1 VKIFE
6 EIAGCSSEF
15 RCKAWEVFRDYIKYD
30 CMKQDSPEC
39 ENIIWNAERIGHRL
53 VGKPVDTWSDEH
65 VEAAVLIYTILASKR
80 LQPMEFVKRLVEAFE
95 RFVEDARSYPYL
107 DIRSSPMLSKCI
119 ALAHIVLEQLSD
131 ANREF
136 IKSKFEVCSSNTRDK
151 YVYVDFC
158 THAYFARS
166 LKLLT
171 FSDKELAE
179 ELKAELE
186 SWLLDYITFEYMWLP
201 NTTLNMTSYGIL
213 SQITKSTD
221 LSLKMK
227 LFDKL
232 LNELNKENNGIGV
245 KRIEKVIWIM
255 VETAIIL
262 NGLTEIR
269 FVGQESVVILRKHLE
284 DIEQSLHRATLAVRR
299 IDPRVA
305 VISAVLSSLLT
316 FLTLGLNLL
325 FPHLP
330 TLVGVLLA
338 FFVGLVFFVGT
349 VLGSSLTLVFMHQ
362 SMKRELEFL
371 EYSKQLLGRY
381 LRE

>member
-6 EIAGCSSEF
+6 EIAGCSSKL

-30 CMKQDSPEC
+30 CMKQDSLEC
-39 ENIIWNAERIGHRL
+39 ENVIRNAERIGRRL

-95 RFVEDARSYPYL
+95 RFVEDARSSPYL

-119 ALAHIVLEQLSD
+119 ALAHTVLEQLSN
-131 ANREF
+131 ANKEF
-136 IKSKFEVCSSNTRDK
+136 IKSKFEVCSGSTRNK

-171 FSDKELAE
+171 VSDEELVKK
-179 ELKAELE
+179 LKAELE

-213 SQITKSTD
+213 SQITKSVN

-227 LFDKL
+227 LLDKL
-232 LNELNKENNGIGV
+232 LNEFNGENDSIGV
-245 KRIEKVIWIM
+245 KRIEKAIWIM

-262 NGLTEIR
+262 NGLTEIQ
-269 FVGQESVVILRKHLE
+269 FVGQESIVIPRKHLE
-284 DIEQSLHRATLAVRR
+284 DIERSLHRVTLVVRGVEL
-299 IDPRVA
+299 IVA
-305 VISAVLSSLLT
+305 GILAALSFLLT
-316 FLTLGLNLL
+316 RSLNLL

-330 TLVGVLLA
+330 IPVLLSVSLA
-338 FFVGLVFFVGT
+338 FFF
-349 VLGSSLTLVFMHQ
+349 LTLILMHQ
-362 SMKRELEFL
+362 FMKREVRFL
-371 EYSKQLLGRY
+371 EYFKQLLDRY
-381 LRE
+381 LRG

>member
-1 VKIFE
+1 
-6 EIAGCSSEF
+6 
-15 RCKAWEVFRDYIKYD
+15 
-30 CMKQDSPEC
+30 MKQDSLVC
-39 ENIIWNAERIGHRL
+39 ENVIRNAERIGRRL

-65 VEAAVLIYTILASKR
+65 VEAAVLIYTMLASKR
-80 LQPMEFVKRLVEAFE
+80 LRPRELVKRLVEAFE
-95 RFVEDARSYPYL
+95 RFVEDARSYSYL

-119 ALAHIVLEQLSD
+119 ALAHIVLEQLGD

-158 THAYFARS
+158 THAHFARS
-166 LKLLT
+166 LKLLAVN
-171 FSDKELAE
+171 DEELAKK
-179 ELKAELE
+179 LKAELE

-213 SQITKSTD
+213 SHIIKNAD

-232 LNELNKENNGIGV
+232 LKEFNRENDSIGV

-262 NGLTEIR
+262 NGLTEIQ
-269 FVGQESVVILRKHLE
+269 FVGQESIAIPRKHLE
-284 DIEQSLHRATLAVRR
+284 DIKQSLQRVTLDVG
-299 IDPRVA
+299 RVEPKVA
-305 VISAVLSSLLT
+305 IISIVLSILLS
-316 FLTLGLNLL
+316 LGLELS

-330 TLVGVLLA
+330 ILLLLGVPIS
-338 FFVGLVFFVGT
+338 FFVGSVF
-349 VLGSSLTLVFMHQ
+349 GSFLTSILIRQF
-362 SMKRELEFL
+362 MKREMRSL
-371 EYSKQLLGRY
+371 EYFEQLLDRY
-381 LRE
+381 LREQYGELRA

>member
-30 CMKQDSPEC
+30 CMKQDSPKC
-39 ENIIWNAERIGHRL
+39 ENVIWNAERIGHRL
-53 VGKPVDTWSDEH
+53 VGKPIDTWSDEH

-119 ALAHIVLEQLSD
+119 ALAHTVLEQLGD
-131 ANREF
+131 ANKEF
-136 IKSKFEVCSSNTRDK
+136 IKSKFEVCSSNARDK

-158 THAYFARS
+158 THAQFAKS
-166 LKLLT
+166 LKLLAVNNE
-171 FSDKELAE
+171 ELAKK
-179 ELKAELE
+179 LKAELE

-213 SQITKSTD
+213 SHITKSAD

-232 LNELNKENNGIGV
+232 LKEFNRDSIGV

-269 FVGQESVVILRKHLE
+269 FVGQESIVIPRKYLE
-284 DIEQSLHRATLAVRR
+284 DIKRSLQRVTLDVG
-299 IDPRVA
+299 RVEPEVA
-305 VISAVLSSLLT
+305 IISIVLSILLS
-316 FLTLGLNLL
+316 LGLELS

-330 TLVGVLLA
+330 ILLLLGVSIS
-338 FFVGLVFFVGT
+338 FFVGSVF
-349 VLGSSLTLVFMHQ
+349 GSFLTSIFIRQ
-362 SMKRELEFL
+362 YMKREMRSL
-371 EYSKQLLGRY
+371 EYFEQLLDRY
-381 LRE
+381 LREQYGELRA

>member
-1 VKIFE
+1 
-6 EIAGCSSEF
+6 
-15 RCKAWEVFRDYIKYD
+15 
-30 CMKQDSPEC
+30 
-39 ENIIWNAERIGHRL
+39 
-53 VGKPVDTWSDEH
+53 
-65 VEAAVLIYTILASKR
+65 
-80 LQPMEFVKRLVEAFE
+80 
-95 RFVEDARSYPYL
+95 
-107 DIRSSPMLSKCI
+107 
-119 ALAHIVLEQLSD
+119 
-131 ANREF
+131 
-136 IKSKFEVCSSNTRDK
+136 
-151 YVYVDFC
+151 VDFC

-171 FSDKELAE
+171 VSDEDLAKK
-179 ELKAELE
+179 LKAELE

-213 SQITKSTD
+213 SQITKSAN

-232 LNELNKENNGIGV
+232 LNELNKENNGIGI

-269 FVGQESVVILRKHLE
+269 FVGQESVVIPRKHLE

-305 VISAVLSSLLT
+305 VISAVFSSLLT

-325 FPHLP
+325 FPYLP
-330 TLVGVLLA
+330 TPVRVLSA
-338 FFVGLVFFVGT
+338 FFVGI

-371 EYSKQLLGRY
+371 EYFKQLLGRY

>member
-1 VKIFE
+1 
-6 EIAGCSSEF
+6 
-15 RCKAWEVFRDYIKYD
+15 
-30 CMKQDSPEC
+30 
-39 ENIIWNAERIGHRL
+39 
-53 VGKPVDTWSDEH
+53 
-65 VEAAVLIYTILASKR
+65 
-80 LQPMEFVKRLVEAFE
+80 
-95 RFVEDARSYPYL
+95 
-107 DIRSSPMLSKCI
+107 
-119 ALAHIVLEQLSD
+119 
-131 ANREF
+131 
-136 IKSKFEVCSSNTRDK
+136 
-151 YVYVDFC
+151 
-158 THAYFARS
+158 
-166 LKLLT
+166 
-171 FSDKELAE
+171 
-179 ELKAELE
+179 
-186 SWLLDYITFEYMWLP
+186 MWLP

-213 SQITKSTD
+213 SQITKSAN

-227 LFDKL
+227 LLDKL
-232 LNELNKENNGIGV
+232 FNEFNKENNGIGV

-371 EYSKQLLGRY
+371 EHSKQLLGRY

>member
-6 EIAGCSSEF
+6 EIVGCSSKL

-30 CMKQDSPEC
+30 CMKQDSLVC
-39 ENIIWNAERIGHRL
+39 ENVIRNAERIGRRL

-80 LQPMEFVKRLVEAFE
+80 LQPRELVKRLVEAFE

-119 ALAHIVLEQLSD
+119 ALAHTVLEQLGD
-131 ANREF
+131 ANKEF

-166 LKLLT
+166 LKLLAVNNE
-171 FSDKELAE
+171 ELAKK
-179 ELKAELE
+179 LKAELE

-213 SQITKSTD
+213 SHITKSAD

-232 LNELNKENNGIGV
+232 LKEFNRENDSIGV

-262 NGLTEIR
+262 NGLTEIQ
-269 FVGQESVVILRKHLE
+269 FVGQESIVIPRKHLE
-284 DIEQSLHRATLAVRR
+284 DIKQSLQRVTLDVGKVE
-299 IDPRVA
+299 PKVA
-305 VISAVLSSLLT
+305 IISIVLSILLS
-316 FLTLGLNLL
+316 LGLELS

-330 TLVGVLLA
+330 ILLLLGVSIS
-338 FFVGLVFFVGT
+338 FFVGSVF
-349 VLGSSLTLVFMHQ
+349 GSFLTSIFIRQ
-362 SMKRELEFL
+362 YMKREMRSL
-371 EYSKQLLGRY
+371 EYFEQLLDRY
-381 LRE
+381 LREQYGELRA

>member
-1 VKIFE
+1 
-6 EIAGCSSEF
+6 
-15 RCKAWEVFRDYIKYD
+15 
-30 CMKQDSPEC
+30 
-39 ENIIWNAERIGHRL
+39 
-53 VGKPVDTWSDEH
+53 
-65 VEAAVLIYTILASKR
+65 
-80 LQPMEFVKRLVEAFE
+80 
-95 RFVEDARSYPYL
+95 
-107 DIRSSPMLSKCI
+107 
-119 ALAHIVLEQLSD
+119 
-131 ANREF
+131 
-136 IKSKFEVCSSNTRDK
+136 
-151 YVYVDFC
+151 VDFC

-171 FSDKELAE
+171 VSDEDLAKK
-179 ELKAELE
+179 LKAELE

-201 NTTLNMTSYGIL
+201 NTTLNMTSYGVL
-213 SQITKSTD
+213 SQITKSAN

-232 LNELNKENNGIGV
+232 LNEFNKENNGIGI

-269 FVGQESVVILRKHLE
+269 FVGQESVVIPRKHLE

-316 FLTLGLNLL
+316 PGLNLL

-330 TLVGVLLA
+330 IPVLLGVPLA
-338 FFVGLVFFVGT
+338 FFVGT
-349 VLGSSLTLVFMHQ
+349 VLGSSLTLVFIRQ

-371 EYSKQLLGRY
+371 EYFKQLLGKY

>member
-39 ENIIWNAERIGHRL
+39 ENVIWNAERIGHRL

-119 ALAHIVLEQLSD
+119 ALAHTVLEQLGD
-131 ANREF
+131 ANKEF
-136 IKSKFEVCSSNTRDK
+136 IKSKFEACSSNTRDR

-171 FSDKELAE
+171 VSDKDLAKK
-179 ELKAELE
+179 LKAELE

-201 NTTLNMTSYGIL
+201 NTILNMTSYGIL

-232 LNELNKENNGIGV
+232 LKEFNRENDSIGV

-255 VETAIIL
+255 IETAIIL
-262 NGLTEIR
+262 NGLTGIQ
-269 FVGQESVVILRKHLE
+269 FVGQESIVIPRKHLE
-284 DIEQSLHRATLAVRR
+284 DIRQFLQRITLDVG
-299 IDPRVA
+299 RVELIVA
-305 VISAVLSSLLT
+305 IISIFLSPLLS
-316 FLTLGLNLL
+316 FGLKLS

-330 TLVGVLLA
+330 VPLLLGVPIS
-338 FFVGLVFFVGT
+338 FFVGSVF
-349 VLGSSLTLVFMHQ
+349 GSFLTSILIRQF
-362 SMKRELEFL
+362 MKREMRSL
-371 EYSKQLLGRY
+371 EYFEQLLDRY
-381 LRE
+381 LREQYRELRA

>member
-1 VKIFE
+1 
-6 EIAGCSSEF
+6 
-15 RCKAWEVFRDYIKYD
+15 
-30 CMKQDSPEC
+30 
-39 ENIIWNAERIGHRL
+39 
-53 VGKPVDTWSDEH
+53 
-65 VEAAVLIYTILASKR
+65 
-80 LQPMEFVKRLVEAFE
+80 
-95 RFVEDARSYPYL
+95 
-107 DIRSSPMLSKCI
+107 
-119 ALAHIVLEQLSD
+119 
-131 ANREF
+131 
-136 IKSKFEVCSSNTRDK
+136 
-151 YVYVDFC
+151 VDFC

-171 FSDKELAE
+171 VSDEELAKK
-179 ELKAELE
+179 LKAELE

-213 SQITKSTD
+213 SQITKSAN

-232 LNELNKENNGIGV
+232 LNELNKENNGIGI

-269 FVGQESVVILRKHLE
+269 FVGQESVVIPRKHLE
-284 DIEQSLHRATLAVRR
+284 DIEQSLHRATLAVRG

-316 FLTLGLNLL
+316 LLTPGLSLL

-330 TLVGVLLA
+330 IPVLLGVPLA
-338 FFVGLVFFVGT
+338 FFVGT

-371 EYSKQLLGRY
+371 EYFKQLLGRY